1 MVGRRVG
8 RWDLEIARLEME
20 QLVELGI
27 GLLVG
32 PLDTA
37 AAVVDI
43 GDVGDEVRALVEAV
57 EHDHHR
63 CRLSQLA

>member
-1 MVGRRVG
+1 
-8 RWDLEIARLEME
+8 ME

-32 PLDTA
+32 PLDTQRQ